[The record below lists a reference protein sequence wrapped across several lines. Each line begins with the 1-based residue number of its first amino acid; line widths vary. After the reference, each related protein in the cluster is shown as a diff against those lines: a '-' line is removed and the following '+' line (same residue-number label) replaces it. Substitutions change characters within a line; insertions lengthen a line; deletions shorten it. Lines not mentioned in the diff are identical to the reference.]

1 MFNVLKGSF
10 FPALKVDASVV
21 KMKIKKEKY
30 FYVKDEEMFFMFV
43 RAAFSSRR
51 KLLINS
57 VSKFLNIKKETLK
70 NILQNFKI
78 SSFKRAEELSLF
90 EFVKLYNF
98 LEEKELFK
106 TKN

>member
-30 FYVKDEEMFFMFV
+30 FFVKDEEMFFIFV

-57 VSKFLNIKKETLK
+57 VSKFLNIKKESLK
-70 NILQNFKI
+70 NILKYLKI
-78 SSFKRAEELSLF
+78 SSFK
-90 EFVKLYNF
+90 K
-98 LEEKELFK
+98 EK
-106 TKN
+106 N